1 MVIYRRNRDL
11 NLQNTERGIRVSVP
25 ISSRDD
31 GGITTKATRLP
42 RVDTVFGYTPERA
55 HFVLI
60 SLIFNRVQN

>member
-42 RVDTVFGYTPERA
+42 RVDTVFGYTPERS

-60 SLIFNRVQN
+60 SPIFNRVQN

>member
-42 RVDTVFGYTPERA
+42 RVDTVFGCTPERA

>member
-11 NLQNTERGIRVSVP
+11 NLQNTEKGIRVSVP

-31 GGITTKATRLP
+31 GGIATKATRLP
-42 RVDTVFGYTPERA
+42 RVDTVFGYTPERD

>member
-31 GGITTKATRLP
+31 GGITTTATRPP
-42 RVDTVFGYTPERA
+42 RVDTVFGYTPERD